1 MENITGN
8 EPAMPIKGAD
18 KKFFNCN
25 NDMEYTEWVKQCN
38 PSIGLTIRQHF
49 AAMAKIPW
57 DAAINILNIQ
67 GYKDEEITINMVAEL
82 MAKYKLLE
90 ADALITELNKPT
102 E

>member
-8 EPAMPIKGAD
+8 EPAMPIQPTFDNDGKI
-18 KKFFNCN
+18 CN
-25 NDMEYTEWVKQCN
+25 ERFAFE
-38 PSIGLTIRQHF
+38 GLTIRQHF